1 MKSTSAHG
9 APRPTIDGNLCHG
22 YRGRLGVGP
31 DLEVHAVQRLRVVDA
46 SVMPT
51 LVSGNTDA
59 PTAMIAEMAAERI
72 GGR

>member
-1 MKSTSAHG
+1 M
-9 APRPTIDGNLCHG
+9 
-22 YRGRLGVGP
+22 
-31 DLEVHAVQRLRVVDA
+31 QRLRVVDA